1 VEYTTRTV
9 YGSYLDTCKKIGA
22 PFKMHANTTLNEKFS
37 ILAGVNPDANTYPNV
52 RYYGIGI
59 GGHVG
64 KIGASGVFVLA
75 QQLFYATAAALY
87 NQLPF
92 VLRVVGNDLPE
103 AQRQKYALRRVES
116 RGGVQ
121 YIAYYLKRLDMT
133 NVKPE
138 MSITTVQDGQSVTT
152 PYVPDSAALNPTP
165 PNLSSTGTN
174 ITDGSYVNAKATIGI
189 VLADIDVAEFLNVID
204 IIYQDRQYAMIS
216 EIALCSGVDRFVKVS
231 DAAQGEFNMNEAIC
245 VQVNDFVNTVASLQ
259 FTNDVSWNLDIGAT
273 EPLTKL
279 DNSGGTPITNAGT
292 PAIVNASGT

>member
-1 VEYTTRTV
+1 MEYTTRTV

-22 PFKMHANTTLNEKFS
+22 PFKMHPHTTLNEKFN

-52 RYYGIGI
+52 QYYGIGI

-64 KIGASGVFVLA
+64 KIGANGVFVLA

-87 NQLPF
+87 QQLPF
-92 VLRVVGNDLPE
+92 VLRAVGNDLSE
-103 AQRQKYALRRVES
+103 DQRKKYALRRVES
-116 RGGVQ
+116 RNGVQ
-121 YIAYYLKRLDMT
+121 YIAYYLKRLDLAT
-133 NVKPE
+133 VVPE

-152 PYVPDSAALNPTP
+152 PFVPDSSALNPTP

-174 ITDGSYVNAKATIGI
+174 TTDGSYVNAKATIGI
-189 VLADIDVAEFLNVID
+189 ILADIDVAEFLNVID

-231 DAAQGEFNMNEAIC
+231 DPAQGEFNMNEAIC

-279 DNSGGTPITNAGT
+279 DNTNGTPISNPGT
-292 PAIVNASGT
+292 PAIVNPGI